1 MIVILGVLI
10 IIYNNYYEIFT
21 KFFAHKNNL
30 NAKQDGQFEFQKAST
45 PQENNT
51 GKTYQLYGTLMAPL
65 AMRLLRKY
73 IYL

>member
-1 MIVILGVLI
+1 MYWIFLLLMMMMMIVILGVLI

-45 PQENNT
+45 P
-51 GKTYQLYGTLMAPL
+51 
-65 AMRLLRKY
+65 
-73 IYL
+73 